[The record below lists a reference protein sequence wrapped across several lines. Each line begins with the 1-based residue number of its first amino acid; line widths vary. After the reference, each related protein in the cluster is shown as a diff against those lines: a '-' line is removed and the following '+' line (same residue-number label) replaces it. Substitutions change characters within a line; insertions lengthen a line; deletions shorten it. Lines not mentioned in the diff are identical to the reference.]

1 MTTIRTLVRLTM
13 AASIAVAL
21 SGCAT
26 SALRSAE
33 HTNDQDMSLAG
44 AQVATMR
51 AIQAP
56 TVRVHEHGYWVA
68 KESQPLTAPT
78 ETVSCD
84 LTMFDASP
92 VTLSQFA
99 DKVSRICKIPVH
111 VSADALHVPQASD
124 NGGDKSAART
134 VILGPPQA
142 SASNAPEEPR
152 VSLNWQGSLAGLLDS
167 VGAQLDLHW
176 RVRNGEVHIFR
187 TETRTFQIYALPGT
201 DALSS
206 SVTNS
211 TMSSMGIGG
220 GSSGGGGS
228 GGSSGASAGA
238 SSGGGAGGAD
248 GGGGSGGG
256 VSGQAGSAQS
266 VATTLT
272 SSVMDDVSNAVSGML
287 TPGQSKFTLSK
298 ATASITVTDSPDVL
312 DRIASYIDHENKLLT
327 TQVVLNVKIL
337 NITFDRTDQYGVDW
351 NLAYNSARAGSVGT
365 AATEVK
371 GNTANVHI
379 LKGPFKDSSL
389 LIKALSEQGKVSVVT
404 QPSVTTLNLQAVPM
418 QVATQKAYIA
428 SVSNTAVAQVGTST
442 GIQPGTVTTGFNM
455 MLLPYAM
462 ADNQLLLQYNISLSD
477 LADLVTMGDKDSPTS
492 IQLPTVDLRAFA
504 QKVRLRSGETLAL
517 SGFEQNTDDSQRS
530 GVGSPNNQFLGGS
543 RKAVKN
549 HSVIVILITPVVA
562 S

>member
-33 HTNDQDMSLAG
+33 RTNDQDMSLAG

-68 KESQPLTAPT
+68 KESQPLSAAP

-84 LTMFDASP
+84 LTMFEASP

-111 VSADALHVPQASD
+111 VSADALHVPQASGK
-124 NGGDKSAART
+124 GGDDNVAGHT

-142 SASNAPEEPR
+142 SANNAPEEPR
-152 VSLNWQGSLAGLLDS
+152 VSLNWQGSLVGLLDS

-176 RVRNGEVHIFR
+176 RVRNGAVHIFR

-206 SVTNS
+206 SVTTS

-228 GGSSGASAGA
+228 GGDSGASAGA
-238 SSGGGAGGAD
+238 SPGGGAGGA
-248 GGGGSGGG
+248 GGSGGG

-351 NLAYNSARAGSVGT
+351 NLAYNSARAGSIGT
-365 AATEVK
+365 AATDVK